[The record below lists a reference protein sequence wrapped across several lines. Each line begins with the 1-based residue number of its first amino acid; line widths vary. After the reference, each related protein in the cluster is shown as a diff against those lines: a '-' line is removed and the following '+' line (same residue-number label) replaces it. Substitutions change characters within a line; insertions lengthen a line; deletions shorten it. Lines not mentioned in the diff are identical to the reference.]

1 MFLESRRTL
10 VKLNV
15 KFRTLSH
22 YLPVMLKIAIPF
34 CCLSLVSSKSSL
46 QWVFFFQI
54 NDRQQFR
61 MTKIRPSSHEGFI
74 HIIMLMSLN
83 IYSKGLYY
91 LQPYC
96 IEGNYI
102 LLPLLSCSLNKFS
115 SLWFFFFF
123 FSKAVHLDKF
133 HLSETFHATGEL
145 PQIKHLTKKNFSC
158 DRQSPKEQLLKLPLL
173 RKMDQCG

>member
-1 MFLESRRTL
+1 
-10 VKLNV
+10 
-15 KFRTLSH
+15 
-22 YLPVMLKIAIPF
+22 MLKIAVPF

-46 QWVFFFQI
+46 PWVFFFQI

-91 LQPYC
+91 LRPYC

-102 LLPLLSCSLNKFS
+102 LLPLLPCSLNTFS
-115 SLWFFFFF
+115 SLWFFVFFF
-123 FSKAVHLDKF
+123 FLKLYIWTNF
-133 HLSETFHATGEL
+133 ILSETCHATGEL

-158 DRQSPKEQLLKLPLL
+158 DRQSPKEQLLKLPLS